1 MKNNWLSD
9 YKKNYTSQRG
19 EDGILEKI
27 FEILGINQG
36 WYVDIG
42 AQGSVNSNTYTLFKK
57 GWSGI
62 LIEADAVNIE
72 GLLKTFGGNRAHV
85 IHGRVEPEGEKSL
98 NNLLGKTPLPNEFD
112 LINID
117 IDGNDY
123 YVWESLTK
131 YAPTVV
137 LIEFNPV
144 IKLDD
149 YLQPVNGR
157 GGSSLS
163 ALARLGKAKG
173 YELIATTALNAFF
186 VKKNLYDKFAIIDN
200 SASELFTDSNDSY
213 GRDSTKYAN
222 ARD

>member
-1 MKNNWLSD
+1 
-9 YKKNYTSQRG
+9 
-19 EDGILEKI
+19 
-27 FEILGINQG
+27 
-36 WYVDIG
+36 
-42 AQGSVNSNTYTLFKK
+42 
-57 GWSGI
+57 
-62 LIEADAVNIE
+62 
-72 GLLKTFGGNRAHV
+72 
-85 IHGRVEPEGEKSL
+85 
-98 NNLLGKTPLPNEFD
+98 